1 MDIDKYKRLVCVVWI
16 DGRDVGQELVREGA
30 AWAYLKYLQP
40 PFFSEYSAAEQSAK
54 ASGVGLWSNSVV
66 TPPWDFRKES
76 QSALK
81 GF

>member
-40 PFFSEYSAAEQSAK
+40 PFFSEYSAAEDRK
-54 ASGVGLWSNSVV
+54 SVV
-66 TPPWDFRKES
+66 
-76 QSALK
+76 
-81 GF
+81 